1 MGDDPVGSF
10 QTCGDESPGL
20 HVRSPQSPQGGL
32 ALVAL
37 SGPRTREPA
46 GLLFVLPFKNHCS
59 VKHSARPGRREAY
72 TVMRRDAAEMRGT
85 RAENRDARTERRPRD
100 ARVRVRETGNQR
112 YRSTGGRVGRASRSI
127 AVWYRVGRRRYRVRS
142 ARGVARAPR
151 RAALIRTARP
161 TRSENVEPENGRS

>member
-1 MGDDPVGSF
+1 MRATVACIHELLAHVHLGDDPVGSF

-59 VKHSARPGRREAY
+59 VKHSARPGRREY
-72 TVMRRDAAEMRGT
+72 TVMRRDAAEMRDAS
-85 RAENRDARTERRPRD
+85 RKPRCENR
-100 ARVRVRETGNQR
+100 ETTSR
-112 YRSTGGRVGRASRSI
+112 RASSGERDRQPEMP
-127 AVWYRVGRRRYRVRS
+127 VH
-142 ARGVARAPR
+142 RGPCGPCFADPRGPVLFYLVTGVR
-151 RAALIRTARP
+151 RAACAALIEGYA
-161 TRSENVEPENGRS
+161 NVERN